1 MTGQVPRILM
11 SAALA
16 LVVSGGARAQETP
29 APVLP
34 PPALLTEEAERAQV
48 TAPVV
53 IDGRELFRVRGFAG
67 YPAEQ
72 RAGLI
77 AERIQAAARD
87 ASVPSVKLA
96 PSPEGFRIAAGDRF
110 LMAIV
115 DADARLME
123 LKPEILAALYVPR
136 IEQAL
141 SAYREARTPA
151 VMWRAVQQATLA
163 TLLLAVAIPLGLVG
177 LGRLDRRIARSY
189 DERIRSVQIQSFE
202 IVRAQRLRGLL
213 RGLTHFVRFSV
224 LATLAYGWLQFVL
237 GRFPQTRP
245 LAERLLQLLLEPLGR
260 LASGLVAQLPSLAFL
275 LVLFFL
281 TRWTLRLVKL
291 FFESVER
298 RQVELSNFEPEWAMP
313 TYRIVRVAIVAFA
326 LVVAYPYIPG
336 SQSAAFQ
343 SISLFLGVIFSIGSS
358 SVISNVIAGYS
369 MTYRRAFHLGDR
381 IQVGDILG
389 EVTEIRLQVT
399 HLRTSKNEEVVMP
412 NSVLLNSHVVNYSV
426 LARSRGLD
434 PAHHGGDRLRDA
446 VATGGGYADR
456 GGGADGGPAAGA
468 DTLRAAEVARRFLCG
483 VRDQRLLQRAC
494 ANAAALLA
502 AAPERSARTT
512 ARTATPG
519 TTSVVLPR
527 PAAQP
532 CLSSTL
538 RNVLPRRV
546 LNTEKPR
553 RSRVRI
559 SFWPRASARSTSV
572 ASAKSMGVSAY
583 FSIRAAAAS
592 SSGGWQRSNTSM
604 PLVLTSSARSRGPVG
619 VAERK
624 CIASV
629 ITALVAAR
637 PPVKLSRHCATSPC
651 AGSRESR

>member
-11 SAALA
+11 STALA

-87 ASVPSVKLA
+87 ASVPSSVKLA

-224 LATLAYGWLQFVL
+224 LATLAYVWLQFVL

-260 LASGLVAQLPSLAFL
+260 LASGLVAQLPALAFL

-281 TRWTLRLVKL
+281 TRWALRLVKL
-291 FFESVER
+291 FFESVEKG
-298 RQVELSNFEPEWAMP
+298 QVQLSNFEPEWAMP
-313 TYRIVRVAIVAFA
+313 TYRIVRIVIVAFG

-358 SVISNVIAGYS
+358 SFIANIIAGYS
-369 MTYRRAFHLGDR
+369 MTYRRAFRVGDR
-381 IQVGDILG
+381 IQVG
-389 EVTEIRLQVT
+389 EVFGDVSEIRLQVT
-399 HLRTSKNEEVVMP
+399 HVRSVKNEEIVVP
-412 NSVLLNSHVVNYSV
+412 NSSLLNSSVVNYSA
-426 LARSRGLD
+426 LARRGRGLIL
-434 PAHHGGDRLRDA
+434 HTTVGI
-446 VATGGGYADR
+446 GYETPWRQVEAM
-456 GGGADGGPAAGA
+456 
-468 DTLRAAEVARRFLCG
+468 L
-483 VRDQRLLQRAC
+483 
-494 ANAAALLA
+494 LLA
-502 AAPERSARTT
+502 AER
-512 ARTATPG
+512 TPG
-519 TTSVVLPR
+519 LLREPAPFVLQKSLGDFCVVHEINVYCNAPAEMAALYSRLHQNILDVFNEYGVQIMTPAYEGDPEQPKLVPKEQWFAAPAR
-527 PAAQP
+527 PDARAD
-532 CLSSTL
+532 
-538 RNVLPRRV
+538 
-546 LNTEKPR
+546 EKP
-553 RSRVRI
+553 
-559 SFWPRASARSTSV
+559 
-572 ASAKSMGVSAY
+572 
-583 FSIRAAAAS
+583 
-592 SSGGWQRSNTSM
+592 
-604 PLVLTSSARSRGPVG
+604 
-619 VAERK
+619 
-624 CIASV
+624 
-629 ITALVAAR
+629 
-637 PPVKLSRHCATSPC
+637 
-651 AGSRESR
+651 

>member
-87 ASVPSVKLA
+87 ASVPSSVKLA

-141 SAYREARTPA
+141 SAYREARAPA
-151 VMWRAVQQATLA
+151 VVWRGAQQAAAA
-163 TLLLAVAIPLGLVG
+163 TLLLLAAIALALAG
-177 LGRLDRRIARSY
+177 LGRLDRRISRGF

-213 RGLTHFVRFSV
+213 RGATRLVRFGV
-224 LATLAYGWLQFVL
+224 TGALVYAWLQFVL
-237 GRFPQTRP
+237 GRFAQTRS
-245 LAERLLQLLLEPLGR
+245 LAERLWQLLLDPLR
-260 LASGLVAQLPSLAFL
+260 RMASGLVAQLPSLAFL

-291 FFESVER
+291 FFESVEKG
-298 RQVELSNFEPEWAMP
+298 QVQLSNFEPEWAMP
-313 TYRIVRVAIVAFA
+313 TYRIVRIAIVAFG

-381 IQVGDILG
+381 IQVGDSVG

-399 HLRTSKNEEVVMP
+399 HLRTPKNEEVVMP

-426 LARSRGLD
+426 LARSRGLILHTTVGIGYETPWRQVEAMLIEAAGRTAGLLREPTPFVLQKSLGDFCVVYEINVYCNEPAQMPQLYSLLHQNILDVFNEYGVQIMTPAYEGD
-434 PAHHGGDRLRDA
+434 PEQPKLVPKEQWWPAPA
-446 VATGGGYADR
+446 QP
-456 GGGADGGPAAGA
+456 PAAG
-468 DTLRAAEVARRFLCG
+468 R
-483 VRDQRLLQRAC
+483 
-494 ANAAALLA
+494 
-502 AAPERSARTT
+502 APE
-512 ARTATPG
+512 
-519 TTSVVLPR
+519 
-527 PAAQP
+527 
-532 CLSSTL
+532 
-538 RNVLPRRV
+538 
-546 LNTEKPR
+546 KP
-553 RSRVRI
+553 
-559 SFWPRASARSTSV
+559 
-572 ASAKSMGVSAY
+572 
-583 FSIRAAAAS
+583 
-592 SSGGWQRSNTSM
+592 
-604 PLVLTSSARSRGPVG
+604 
-619 VAERK
+619 
-624 CIASV
+624 
-629 ITALVAAR
+629 
-637 PPVKLSRHCATSPC
+637 
-651 AGSRESR
+651 